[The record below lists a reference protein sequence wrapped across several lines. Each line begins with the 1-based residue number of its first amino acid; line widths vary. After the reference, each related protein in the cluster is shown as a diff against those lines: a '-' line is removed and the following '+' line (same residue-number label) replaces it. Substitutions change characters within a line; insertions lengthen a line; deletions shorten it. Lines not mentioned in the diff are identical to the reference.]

1 MSPDGLRCSESA
13 RPDSKTQA
21 FLENRPAST
30 PDQDNCGRFDV
41 YGTVP
46 NSSGGERKTEM
57 AGWVILGILVVVGFM
72 LAGMYNQLVQLRVRT
87 DSAWSD
93 IDVQLTRRR
102 DLLPGLVETM
112 KRYAAREKD
121 RFEDLA
127 KCRSLAIEA
136 STPAEKAQAENQLTG
151 ALKNL
156 LAVAENYPDLKANQ
170 TFVEVEASLCQT
182 EDAIQS
188 ACRFYNALVRD
199 LNARIQS
206 FPSNI
211 LARIFGFH
219 ERQFFDFRAAERE
232 PVAVKF

>member
-1 MSPDGLRCSESA
+1 
-13 RPDSKTQA
+13 
-21 FLENRPAST
+21 
-30 PDQDNCGRFDV
+30 
-41 YGTVP
+41 
-46 NSSGGERKTEM
+46 
-57 AGWVILGILVVVGFM
+57 M

-102 DLLPGLVETM
+102 DLIPDLVETM

-121 RFEDLA
+121 KLEDLA

-136 STPAEKAQAENQLTG
+136 STPTDKAQAENQLTG

-156 LAVAENYPDLKANQ
+156 LAVAENYPDLKANPK
-170 TFVEVEASLCQT
+170 FIEVEASLCQT
-182 EDAIQS
+182 EGAIQS
-188 ACRFYNALVRD
+188 ARRFYNALVRD

-211 LARIFGFH
+211 LARTFGFH
-219 ERQFFDFRAAERE
+219 ERQFFDRAAADRE
-232 PVAVKF
+232 PVPVKF